1 MSGGE
6 KPSLSLHR
14 LADELVADLMQ
25 LSDAELLA
33 EVKAEGLDPEKEA
46 ARVRAT
52 ISAALTERG
61 KARLKAARSA
71 LDAARA
77 PAPGARRHFQIQ
89 DRRAVLARFAND
101 DSKLRDRLTMAA
113 RNGEGITDEEVEAI
127 LNDLRDLGAIDD
139 EGNPT

>member
-1 MSGGE
+1 
-6 KPSLSLHR
+6 

-46 ARVRAT
+46 ARVRET
-52 ISAALTERG
+52 IRVALTKRG
-61 KARLKAARSA
+61 KARLEAARSA
-71 LDAARA
+71 LEAARA
-77 PAPGARRHFQIQ
+77 TAPGARRHLQVD

-101 DSKLRDRLTMAA
+101 DEKLRERLTMAA
-113 RNGEGITDEEVEAI
+113 RNGEEITDEEVEAI